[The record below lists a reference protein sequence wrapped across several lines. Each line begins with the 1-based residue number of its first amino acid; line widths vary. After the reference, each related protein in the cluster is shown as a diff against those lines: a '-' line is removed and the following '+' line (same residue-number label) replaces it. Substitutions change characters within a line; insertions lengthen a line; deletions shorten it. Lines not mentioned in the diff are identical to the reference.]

1 MLKQTRVVKD
11 DLGSAK
17 GASGTWPDRFAR
29 GLGRTID
36 PCVCSS
42 VPTYS
47 QCDIDALHTCIPWG
61 YESLSAGSVLQERL
75 CYYDH

>member
-1 MLKQTRVVKD
+1 MLKETRVVKD

-42 VPTYS
+42 VCL
-47 QCDIDALHTCIPWG
+47 Q
-61 YESLSAGSVLQERL
+61 SV
-75 CYYDH
+75 